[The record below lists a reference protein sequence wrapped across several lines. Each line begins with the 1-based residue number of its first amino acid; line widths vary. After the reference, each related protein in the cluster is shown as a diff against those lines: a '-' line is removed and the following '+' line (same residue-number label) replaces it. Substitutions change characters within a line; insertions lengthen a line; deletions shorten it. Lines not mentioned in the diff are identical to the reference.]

1 MRCVKIKKYIKPQIC
16 IPLTG
21 KNLEEIDAQL
31 EVIIPKKP
39 DIIELRADFLSN
51 ISDEDNVIKV
61 INSIAYKT
69 DIPLLFTI
77 RSSREGGEPIALN
90 ELEVLDLLKVVCS
103 KKNVYMIDYELE
115 SKREYVKEL
124 LAYGKAQDKK
134 VILSYHNFNETP
146 MNEELVEKILL
157 MDQLGADHAK
167 VAVMPNSQTDVFLL
181 LELTRKLTSELN
193 IPITAMSMG
202 EIGKVSRALGWIYG
216 SRITFAVGAE
226 SSAPGQIEIE
236 ALRKGIMNI
245 AQII

>member
-21 KNLEEIDAQL
+21 KNLEEIEVQL
-31 EVIIPKKP
+31 EVIIPKEP
-39 DIIELRADFLSN
+39 DMIELRADYLSN
-51 ISDEDNVIKV
+51 ISDVNDVIKV
-61 INSIAYKT
+61 INSIVYQT

-77 RSSREGGEPIALN
+77 RSSREGGESIALN

-103 KKNVYMIDYELE
+103 KTNIYMIDYELE
-115 SKREYVKEL
+115 SKHEYVEKL
-124 LAYGKAQDKK
+124 LNHAKVQEKK
-134 VILSYHNFNETP
+134 VILSYHNFNKTP
-146 MNEELVEKILL
+146 VNEELVEKILL
-157 MDQLGADHAK
+157 MEQLGADHTK
-167 VAVMPNSQTDVFLL
+167 VAVMPNSQADVFRL

-193 IPITAMSMG
+193 IPITTMSMG

-216 SRITFAVGAE
+216 SRITFAVGAK

-236 ALRKGIMNI
+236 ALRKGIKNI